1 MKRVLRG
8 AWNYRNLLIIV
19 FTPLLLLPLPLVIQ
33 RKESECAFTLCVMA
47 VYWLTEAL
55 PLAATAL
62 LPALLFPF
70 FGIMKS
76 SQVAGVY
83 FKDFHLLLIG
93 VICLATSIEKWGLH
107 KRVALRLV
115 TIVGVNPG
123 WLMLGFMSGCA
134 FLSMWVQNT
143 SAVAM
148 VMPIVEAVIRQILDA
163 GGEGDQRQEARM
175 GTSNLG
181 LELEATEG
189 PWEKNEE
196 SINGTT
202 EQPDAVDHSIS
213 AEVPCQINVL
223 GQKLDGCYQSRR
235 DRLMCKG
242 LCLSIAYSSSIGG
255 ISTLPGT
262 SPNLIFAEYINQFY
276 PGCNSLNFGNW
287 VVLCLPIS
295 IIALLLSWIWLHW
308 MFIGSDFRALF
319 RPSGERS
326 GREIATARVIHEE
339 YSMLGPMSPQ
349 EVVTGVMFIL
359 MASLW
364 VFRDPG
370 FIPGWSSLVFPQHSG
385 HISDAT
391 VAIVLGLTFFIMPA
405 HKPSAE
411 KPGRNYE
418 AMITWKE
425 FQACMPWEVALLVG
439 GGFALAE
446 GTKESGLSSW
456 VANQLSPLGNLP
468 VVATVSIACVIVTSI
483 TEVAS
488 NAATITIF
496 LPILAPLAESI
507 HVNPLYM
514 LIPTTLCTSFAFLLP
529 SSNPSN
535 AIVFASGHLTTMDMV
550 KAGIGVNVICVL
562 AVLLAVTTWG
572 RPLFDLDTY
581 PDWAQNPPQA
591 NLSTW

>member
-1 MKRVLRG
+1 
-8 AWNYRNLLIIV
+8 LI
-19 FTPLLLLPLPLVIQ
+19 
-33 RKESECAFTLCVMA
+33 ESECAFTLCVMA

-62 LPALLFPF
+62 LPALLFPL
-70 FGIMKS
+70 FGIMTS

-107 KRVALRLV
+107 RRIALRLV
-115 TIVGVNPG
+115 TVVGVNPG
-123 WLMLGFMSGCA
+123 WLMLGFMSSCA
-134 FLSMWVQNT
+134 ILSMWVQNT

-148 VMPIVEAVIRQILDA
+148 VMPIVEAVIQQILNA
-163 GGEGDQRQEARM
+163 EGEGEQRQQART

-181 LELEATEG
+181 LELEESEG
-189 PWEKNEE
+189 PCETNEE
-196 SINGTT
+196 PIKYFGIPHLFSILKCITDLN
-202 EQPDAVDHSIS
+202 I
-213 AEVPCQINVL
+213 
-223 GQKLDGCYQSRR
+223 DGRYQSRR
-235 DRLMCKG
+235 EHMMCKG

-276 PGCNSLNFGNW
+276 PECTSVNFGNW
-287 VVLCLPIS
+287 IILCLPIS
-295 IIALLLSWIWLHW
+295 VIALLLTWIWLHW

-326 GREIATARVIHEE
+326 GRETATARVIEEE

-349 EVVTGVMFIL
+349 EIVTGAMFIL

-370 FIPGWSSLVFPQHSG
+370 FITGWSSLFFPQHSG
-385 HISDAT
+385 HVSDAT
-391 VAIVLGLTFFIMPA
+391 VAILLGVMFFVMPA
-405 HKPSAE
+405 HKPSTDLQ
-411 KPGRNYE
+411 KDE
-418 AMITWKE
+418 AMISWKE

-446 GTKESGLSSW
+446 GTKVSGLSSY
-456 VANQLSPLGNLP
+456 VANLLSPLGSLP
-468 VVATVSIACVIVTSI
+468 VIATVTIACVIVTSV

-496 LPILAPLAESI
+496 LPILGPLAESL

-514 LIPTTLCTSFAFLLP
+514 LIPTTLCTSFAYLLP

-535 AIVFASGHLTTMDMV
+535 AIVFSYGHLTTMDMV

-562 AVLLAVTTWG
+562 AVLFAVTTWG
-572 RPLFDLDTY
+572 IPLFDLDTY
-581 PDWAQNPPQA
+581 PDWARTPPQT
-591 NLSTW
+591 NFSTW

>member
-1 MKRVLRG
+1 MMKRFLKG
-8 AWNYRNLLIIV
+8 AWNYQKLLIIIL
-19 FTPLLLLPLPLVIQ
+19 TPLLLLPLPLVIQ
-33 RKESECAFTLCVMA
+33 KKESECAFTLCVMA

-62 LPALLFPF
+62 LPALLFPL
-70 FGIMKS
+70 FGIMTS

-107 KRVALRLV
+107 RRIALRLV
-115 TIVGVNPG
+115 TVVGVNPG
-123 WLMLGFMSGCA
+123 WLMLGFMSSCA
-134 FLSMWVQNT
+134 ILSMWVQNT

-148 VMPIVEAVIRQILDA
+148 VMPIVEAVIQQILNA
-163 GGEGDQRQEARM
+163 EGEGEQRQQART

-181 LELEATEG
+181 LELEESEG
-189 PWEKNEE
+189 PCETNEE
-196 SINGTT
+196 PIKTN

-213 AEVPCQINVL
+213 ADVHCQTNI
-223 GQKLDGCYQSRR
+223 DGRYQSRR
-235 DRLMCKG
+235 EHMMCKG

-276 PGCNSLNFGNW
+276 PECTSVNFGNW
-287 VVLCLPIS
+287 IILCLPIS
-295 IIALLLSWIWLHW
+295 VIALLLTWIWLHW

-326 GREIATARVIHEE
+326 GRETATARVIEEE

-349 EVVTGVMFIL
+349 EIVTGAMFIL

-370 FIPGWSSLVFPQHSG
+370 FITGWSSLFFPQHSG
-385 HISDAT
+385 HVSDAT
-391 VAIVLGLTFFIMPA
+391 VAILLGVMFFVMPA
-405 HKPSAE
+405 HKPSTDLQ
-411 KPGRNYE
+411 KDGRSYE
-418 AMITWKE
+418 AMISWKE

-446 GTKESGLSSW
+446 GTKVSGLSSY
-456 VANQLSPLGNLP
+456 VANLLSPLGSLP
-468 VVATVSIACVIVTSI
+468 VIATVTIACVIVTSV

-496 LPILAPLAESI
+496 LPILGPLAESL

-514 LIPTTLCTSFAFLLP
+514 LIPTTLCTSFAYLLP

-535 AIVFASGHLTTMDMV
+535 AIVFSYGHLTTMDMV

-562 AVLLAVTTWG
+562 AVLFAVTTWG
-572 RPLFDLDTY
+572 IPLFDLDTY
-581 PDWAQNPPQA
+581 PDWARTPPQT
-591 NLSTW
+591 NFSTW